1 MEDLIYKNMS
11 EISDMSDEG
20 IITGYANVYN
30 VKDLQG
36 DISAFGSFAKTVTER
51 KNKIKI
57 FKNHNDS
64 QLVGI
69 PVEMDIADPYGLKIS
84 VKMLMDTELGRDA
97 YKEVKFLNENGF
109 ESGMSIGGWVMKRN
123 DKNKAEIQEYK
134 LKEIS
139 LLTTSDPANPFS
151 VVSAVKAINEL
162 EQMKQDDFWKIIEKA
177 YNEKFSDNILKSLE
191 TFMILKDSEPDSV
204 KADTIPDIQPSG
216 VLVDLY
222 RIYTNK

>member
-1 MEDLIYKNMS
+1 MEELIYKNMS

-20 IITGYANVYN
+20 VIVGYANVYN

-36 DISAFGSFAKTVTER
+36 DISAFGSFAKTVSER
-51 KNKIKI
+51 HNKIKV

-64 QLVGI
+64 QLVGV
-69 PVEMDIADPYGLKIS
+69 PVEMDISDPYGLMVRI
-84 VKMLMDTELGRDA
+84 KMLMDTELGRDA

-109 ESGMSIGGWVMKRN
+109 ESGMSIGGWVMKRSE
-123 DKNKAEIQEYK
+123 KNKAEIQEYK

-162 EQMKQDDFWKIIEKA
+162 EQMKQDEFWRIIEKA

-191 TFMILKDSEPDSV
+191 DFMILKSVQPDSLDAETTV
-204 KADTIPDIQPSG
+204 AVQPSN
-216 VLVDLY
+216 VLIDLY
-222 RIYTNK
+222 RIYTH

>member
-1 MEDLIYKNMS
+1 MEELIYKNMS

-20 IITGYANVYN
+20 IIVGYANVYN

-64 QLVGI
+64 QLVGV
-69 PVEMDIADPYGLKIS
+69 PVEMDIADPYGLKVSI
-84 VKMLMDTELGRDA
+84 KMLMDTELGRDA

-123 DKNKAEIQEYK
+123 EKNKSEILEYK

-139 LLTTSDPANPFS
+139 LLTTSEPANPFS

-191 TFMILKDSEPDSV
+191 DFMILKNVQPDSMD
-204 KADTIPDIQPSG
+204 ADTTVAVQPSN
-216 VLVDLY
+216 VLIDLY
-222 RIYTNK
+222 RIYTH

>member
-1 MEDLIYKNMS
+1 MEELIYKNLS

-69 PVEMDIADPYGLKIS
+69 PVEMDIADPYGLRVSI
-84 VKMLMDTELGRDA
+84 KMLMDTELGRDA
-97 YKEVKFLNENGF
+97 YKEVKFLNDNGF

-123 DKNKAEIQEYK
+123 EKNKAEIQEYK

-139 LLTTSDPANPFS
+139 LLTTSEPANPFS

-191 TFMILKDSEPDSV
+191 DFMILKDVQPESLDAETTV
-204 KADTIPDIQPSG
+204 AVQPSN
-216 VLVDLY
+216 VLIDLY
-222 RIYTNK
+222 RIYTH

>member
-1 MEDLIYKNMS
+1 MEELIYKNLS

-64 QLVGI
+64 QLVGV
-69 PVEMDIADPYGLKIS
+69 PVEMNIADPYGLKVSI
-84 VKMLMDTELGRDA
+84 KMLMDTELGRDA

-123 DKNKAEIQEYK
+123 EKNKSEILEYK

-139 LLTTSDPANPFS
+139 LLTTSEPANPFS

-191 TFMILKDSEPDSV
+191 NFMILKNVQPDSMD
-204 KADTIPDIQPSG
+204 ADTTVVVQPSN
-216 VLVDLY
+216 VLIDLY
-222 RIYTNK
+222 RIYTH

>member
-1 MEDLIYKNMS
+1 MEELIYKNLS

-64 QLVGI
+64 QLVGV
-69 PVEMDIADPYGLKIS
+69 PVEMDIADPYGLKVSI
-84 VKMLMDTELGRDA
+84 KMLMDTELGRDA

-123 DKNKAEIQEYK
+123 EKNKSEILEYK

-139 LLTTSDPANPFS
+139 LLTTSEPANPFS

-177 YNEKFSDNILKSLE
+177 YNKKFSDNILKSLE
-191 TFMILKDSEPDSV
+191 DFMILKNVQPESMD
-204 KADTIPDIQPSG
+204 ADTTVAVQPSN
-216 VLVDLY
+216 VLIDLY
-222 RIYTNK
+222 RIYTH

>member
-1 MEDLIYKNMS
+1 MEELIYKNLS

-64 QLVGI
+64 QLVGV
-69 PVEMDIADPYGLKIS
+69 PVEMDIADPYGLKVNI
-84 VKMLMDTELGRDA
+84 KMMMDTELGRDA

-123 DKNKAEIQEYK
+123 EKNKSEILEYK

-139 LLTTSDPANPFS
+139 LLTTSEPANPFS

-191 TFMILKDSEPDSV
+191 DFMILKNVQPDSME
-204 KADTIPDIQPSG
+204 ADTTVAVQPSN
-216 VLVDLY
+216 VLIDLY
-222 RIYTNK
+222 RIYTH

>member
-1 MEDLIYKNMS
+1 MEELIYKNMS

-20 IITGYANVYN
+20 IIVGYANVYN

-64 QLVGI
+64 QLVGV
-69 PVEMDIADPYGLKIS
+69 PVEMDIADPYGLKVSI
-84 VKMLMDTELGRDA
+84 KMLMDTELGRDA

-123 DKNKAEIQEYK
+123 EKNKSEILEYK

-139 LLTTSDPANPFS
+139 LLTTSEPANPFS

-191 TFMILKDSEPDSV
+191 DFMILKNVQPDSIE
-204 KADTIPDIQPSG
+204 ADTTVAVQPSN
-216 VLVDLY
+216 VLIDLY
-222 RIYTNK
+222 RIYTH

>member
-1 MEDLIYKNMS
+1 MEELIYKNLS

-57 FKNHNDS
+57 FKNHDTDK
-64 QLVGI
+64 LIGV
-69 PVEMDIADPYGLKIS
+69 PVDMDIADPYGLKVSI
-84 VKMLMDTELGRDA
+84 KMLMDTELGRDA

-123 DKNKAEIQEYK
+123 EKNKSEILEYK

-139 LLTTSDPANPFS
+139 LLTTSEPANPFS

-162 EQMKQDDFWKIIEKA
+162 EQMKQDDFWRIIEKA

-191 TFMILKDSEPDSV
+191 DFMILKNVQPDSLE
-204 KADTIPDIQPSG
+204 ADTTVAVQPSN
-216 VLVDLY
+216 VLIDLY
-222 RIYTNK
+222 RIYTH

>member
-1 MEDLIYKNMS
+1 MEELIYKNMS

-20 IITGYANVYN
+20 IIVGYANVYN

-36 DISAFGSFAKTVTER
+36 DISAFGSFAKTVSER
-51 KNKIKI
+51 QNKIKI

-64 QLVGI
+64 QLVGV
-69 PVEMDIADPYGLKIS
+69 PVEMDIADPYGLKVSI
-84 VKMLMDTELGRDA
+84 KMLMDTELGRDA

-123 DKNKAEIQEYK
+123 EKNKSEILEYK

-139 LLTTSDPANPFS
+139 LLTTSEPANPFS

-162 EQMKQDDFWKIIEKA
+162 EQMKQDDFWRIIEKS

-191 TFMILKDSEPDSV
+191 DFMILKNVQPDSLE
-204 KADTIPDIQPSG
+204 ADTTVAVQPSN
-216 VLVDLY
+216 VLIDLY
-222 RIYTNK
+222 RIYTH

>member
-1 MEDLIYKNMS
+1 MEELIYKNLS

-64 QLVGI
+64 QLVGV
-69 PVEMDIADPYGLKIS
+69 PVEMDIADPYGLKVSI
-84 VKMLMDTELGRDA
+84 KMLMDTELGRDA

-123 DKNKAEIQEYK
+123 EKNKSEILEYK

-139 LLTTSDPANPFS
+139 LLTSSDPANPFS

-191 TFMILKDSEPDSV
+191 NFMILKNVQPDSMD
-204 KADTIPDIQPSG
+204 ADTTVVVQPSN
-216 VLVDLY
+216 VLIDLY
-222 RIYTNK
+222 RIYTH